1 MRDKGTKK
9 EYVSVALLILIL
21 AISLVPVVIIA
32 RYDCASGDDYGY
44 GARSHL
50 AYMAT
55 GSVIQAVKEAVQTT
69 IGIYHG
75 WQGTWF
81 DCFVFCL
88 HPEVFSDTAYVI
100 VPYIFVIGQIICY
113 CLLAHHFLK
122 VRWNFPGMYWLII
135 ALIFLTF
142 SFQLVPSQKSA
153 IFWWVGCIHYVMPM
167 CLAIVGVVAGDN
179 YLMTHKTRYLVAL
192 TIAALFMGG
201 ATYPAALL
209 LIEAMFV
216 LWLADFVIGKVRDK
230 RNFWLLLPFLVEIIG
245 LIISALAPGNA
256 VRSASDISNGA
267 TPANGIV
274 DTVISSITYS
284 IKDAAVTF
292 IGEKTLI
299 LFAFAIIAVISWMYI
314 KELYK
319 NDEESVTRIF
329 SHPILFL
336 VTAFLI
342 NASIYAPRIYAGG
355 VVSSGY
361 FNFNFWTFFIC
372 CIASIVYIEGW
383 LVSKDLVKVDR
394 RGVIATYAITI
405 IVLFIALYFGR
416 HGIKKYTDYV
426 CMEYYLTGQADD
438 YLEQMKLQREL
449 MSQEDVMDVVVPEI
463 NNEQGPLMH
472 MPIVADPSNI
482 DNTTVASFYG
492 KNSCRSIH
500 RPEWEALYGDQP

>member
-1 MRDKGTKK
+1 MRFKDKK
-9 EYVSVALLILIL
+9 EKLTVALLTLIL
-21 AISLVPVVIIA
+21 VISLVPVVIIA

-50 AYMAT
+50 AYIAT
-55 GSVIQAVKEAVQTT
+55 GSIIQAVKEAVQTT
-69 IGIYHG
+69 ITFYRW

-100 VPYIFVIGQIICY
+100 VPYIFVIAQIICY

-122 VRWNFPGMYWLII
+122 IRWNFSGKYWLIT
-135 ALIFLTF
+135 ALVFLIF

-153 IFWWVGCIHYVMPM
+153 IFWWVGCVHYVMPM
-167 CLAIVGVVAGDN
+167 CLAILGIVAGDN
-179 YLMTHKTRYLVAL
+179 YLLTHKSRYLVAL
-192 TIAALFMGG
+192 TIVAFLMGG

-209 LIEAMFV
+209 LLEVMFV
-216 LWLADFVIGKVRDK
+216 LWLADFVIGKVRDR
-230 RNFWLLLPFLVEIIG
+230 RNFWLLLPLVVEMIG
-245 LIISALAPGNA
+245 LIISAIAPGNA
-256 VRSASDISNGA
+256 YRSASDISNGA
-267 TPANGIV
+267 EPANGII
-274 DTVISSITYS
+274 DTIVSSITFS

-299 LFAFAIIAVISWMYI
+299 LFAFVIIAVISWKYV

-319 NDEESVTRIF
+319 NDRLSVERIF
-329 SHPILFL
+329 SQPLLFL
-336 VTAFLI
+336 VTVFLI

-372 CIASIVYIEGW
+372 IAASIIYVEGW
-383 LVSKDLVKVDR
+383 LVSKDLVKVGR
-394 RGVIATYAITI
+394 RGKIAIYAITI
-405 IVLFIALYFGR
+405 LALFIALYFGR

-472 MPIVADPSNI
+472 MPIVADPTNI
-482 DNTTVASFYG
+482 DNTTAASFYG

-500 RPEWEALYGDQP
+500 RPEWEALYRDQP

>member
-1 MRDKGTKK
+1 MRYKGTKK
-9 EYVSVALLILIL
+9 ENISVALLILIL
-21 AISLVPVVIIA
+21 AISLVPVFIIA
-32 RYDCASGDDYGY
+32 RYDCANGDDYGY

-55 GSVIQAVKEAVQTT
+55 GSVVQAVKEAVQTT
-69 IGIYHG
+69 IVVYRG

-100 VPYIFVIGQIICY
+100 VPYIFVLAQIICY

-122 VRWNFPGMYWLII
+122 HRWKFPGMYWLIV

-153 IFWWVGCIHYVMPM
+153 IFWWVGCVHYVMPM
-167 CLAIVGVVAGDN
+167 CLAILGIIAGDN
-179 YLMTHKTRYLVAL
+179 YLMTHKFRYLVAL
-192 TIAALFMGG
+192 TIVALFMGG

-209 LIEAMFV
+209 LLEVVFV
-216 LWLADFVIGKVRDK
+216 LWLADFVISKVRDK
-230 RNFWLLLPFLVEIIG
+230 RNFWLFLPFLVEMVG
-245 LIISALAPGNA
+245 LVISAVAPGNA
-256 VRSASDISNGA
+256 VRSASDIENGA
-267 TPANGIV
+267 KPANGII
-274 DTVISSITYS
+274 DTIVSSITFS
-284 IKDAAVTF
+284 VKDAAVTF
-292 IGEKTLI
+292 IGGKTLI
-299 LFAFAIIAVISWMYI
+299 LFALAIVAVISWKYI
-314 KELYK
+314 KELHK
-319 NDEESVTRIF
+319 HDKLTTERIF
-329 SHPILFL
+329 SHPLLFL
-336 VTAFLI
+336 VTVFLI

-372 CIASIVYIEGW
+372 CMAFIIYVEGW
-383 LVSKDLVKVDR
+383 LVSKDLIKVGR
-394 RGVIATYAITI
+394 RGVIAIYAITI
-405 IVLFIALYFGR
+405 MALFIALYFGR

-438 YLEQMKLQREL
+438 YLEQMKLQRKL

-482 DNTTVASFYG
+482 DNTTAASYYG
-492 KNSCRSIH
+492 KNSCRSIN